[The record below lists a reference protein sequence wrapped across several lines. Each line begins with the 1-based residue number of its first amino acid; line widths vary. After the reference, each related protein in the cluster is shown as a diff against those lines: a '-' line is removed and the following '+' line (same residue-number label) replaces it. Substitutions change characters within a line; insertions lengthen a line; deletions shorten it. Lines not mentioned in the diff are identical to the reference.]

1 MENLRVSKRSQA
13 RIRVCLQGPSGSG
26 KTYSSLLL
34 AFGLTGNWS
43 KIAVIDTEN
52 QSADL
57 YASLGQYNV
66 IAVGSPQTP
75 EKYVEAIQICE
86 KAGMEAIII
95 DSISHEWETLLD
107 IHANLPGNSFNNW
120 AKITPR
126 HNALLNKILSSP
138 AHVIATVRSKQD
150 YVLTDKNGKMVP
162 EKVGLKGVQR
172 DGLEYDFTLVFD
184 VNIKHQAIA
193 SKDRT
198 GLFVDHPEFTINEN
212 TGKQIKDWC
221 EENSPSENSNTPKS
235 LLDDFEKE
243 LQFIDAIQNCKN
255 MDELIK
261 LFNNNPDLQQPYK
274 EEFVTKKNDLL
285 NHQTFRQNGTS
296 TR

>member
-1 MENLRVSKRSQA
+1 MDLRVSKRSQA
-13 RIRVCLQGPSGSG
+13 RIRIAMQGTSGSG

-66 IAVGSPQTP
+66 ISVGSPHTP

-86 KAGMEAIII
+86 KAGMDAIII

-107 IHANLPGNSFNNW
+107 IHSNLPGNSFTNW

-126 HNALLNKILSSP
+126 HNALINKILSSTS
-138 AHVIATVRSKQD
+138 HVIATVRSKQD

-162 EKVGLKGVQR
+162 EKAGLKGVQR
-172 DGLEYDFTLVFD
+172 DGLEYDFTIVFD
-184 VNIKHQAIA
+184 VNIKHQATS

-198 GLFVDHPEFTINEN
+198 GMFVDQPEFLISQE
-212 TGKQIKDWC
+212 TGQKILKWC
-221 EENSPSENSNTPKS
+221 MEGESASQNRGEFSLIEE
-235 LLDDFEKE
+235 FERGIS
-243 LQFIDAIQNCKN
+243 FIDAIQSCKN

-261 LFNNNPDLQQPYK
+261 LFNANPELQAMYK
-274 EEFVTKKNDLL
+274 DEFISQKNSLRTQS
-285 NHQTFRQNGTS
+285 NFRQNGT
-296 TR
+296 TAD

>member
-1 MENLRVSKRSQA
+1 MDLRVSKRSQA
-13 RIRVCLQGPSGSG
+13 RIRIAMQGPSGAG

-57 YASLGQYNV
+57 YAHLGSYNV
-66 IAVGSPQTP
+66 ISVGSPQTP
-75 EKYVEAIQICE
+75 EKYVEAIQVCE

-107 IHANLPGNSFNNW
+107 IHSNMPGNSFSNW

-126 HNALLNKILSSP
+126 HNALLNKILYSS

-172 DGLEYDFTLVFD
+172 DGLEYDFTIVFE
-184 VNIKHQAIA
+184 VNIKHQASA

-198 GLFVDHPEFTINEN
+198 GMFGDQPEFKISEE
-212 TGKQIKDWC
+212 TGKKILNWC
-221 EENSPSENSNTPKS
+221 KEGKTDSQKPEAFSLTSEFETS
-235 LLDDFEKE
+235 LSFL
-243 LQFIDAIQNCKN
+243 DAIQSCQN

-261 LFNNNPDLQQPYK
+261 LFNENPKLQEVYRD
-274 EEFVTKKNDLL
+274 EFIAQKNSILSL
-285 NHQTFRQNGTS
+285 SKFRQNGT
-296 TR
+296 TAH

>member
-1 MENLRVSKRSQA
+1 M
-13 RIRVCLQGPSGSG
+13 QGPSGAG

-57 YASLGQYNV
+57 YAHLGQYNV
-66 IAVGSPQTP
+66 ISVSSPQTP
-75 EKYVEAIQICE
+75 EKYVEAIEVCE

-107 IHANLPGNSFNNW
+107 IHSNMPGNSFSNW

-126 HNALLNKILSSP
+126 HNALLNKILSCS
-138 AHVIATVRSKQD
+138 AHVIATVRTKQD

-172 DGLEYDFTLVFD
+172 DGLEYDFTIVFD
-184 VNIKHQAIA
+184 VNIRHQASA

-198 GLFVDHPEFTINEN
+198 GMFVDQPEFRVSED
-212 TGKQIKDWC
+212 TGKRILNWC
-221 EENSPSENSNTPKS
+221 MEGNPSSQKPDVFSLSEEFEKS
-235 LLDDFEKE
+235 LTFLDTIHAC
-243 LQFIDAIQNCKN
+243 QN
-255 MDELIK
+255 MDELIN
-261 LFNNNPDLQQPYK
+261 LFNANPKLQEVYR
-274 EEFVTKKNDLL
+274 EEFIAQKNSILS
-285 NHQTFRQNGTS
+285 HSKFRQNGT
-296 TR
+296 TAH

>member
-1 MENLRVSKRSQA
+1 MELRTSKRSQA
-13 RIRVCLQGPSGSG
+13 RIRIAMQGPSGAG

-34 AFGLTGNWS
+34 AYGLTGNWS

-57 YASLGQYNV
+57 YANLGQYNV
-66 IAVGSPQTP
+66 LSIGAPHTP

-86 KAGMEAIII
+86 KAGMEVIII

-107 IHANLPGNSFNNW
+107 IQSNMPGNSFTNW

-126 HNALLNKILSSP
+126 HNALINKILSSS

-162 EKVGLKGVQR
+162 EKVGMKGVQR
-172 DGLEYDFTLVFD
+172 DGLEYDFTIVFD
-184 VNIKHQAIA
+184 VNIKHQASA

-198 GLFVDHPEFTINEN
+198 GMFVDKPEFQISPA
-212 TGKQIKDWC
+212 TGKQILEWC
-221 EENSPSENSNTPKS
+221 QSGHKFESDSMKSLTDQLRKGMDFLEAIQSCQNLDELYKLYNSNPS
-235 LLDDFEKE
+235 LQAL
-243 LQFIDAIQNCKN
+243 
-255 MDELIK
+255 
-261 LFNNNPDLQQPYK
+261 YK
-274 EEFVTKKNDLL
+274 EEFITRKGQIRIN
-285 NHQTFRQNGTS
+285 QTFRQNGTAAH
-296 TR
+296 

>member
-1 MENLRVSKRSQA
+1 MTDLRVSKRSQA
-13 RIRVCLQGPSGSG
+13 RIRIAMQGPSGAG

-57 YASLGQYNV
+57 YAHLGQYNV
-66 IAVGSPQTP
+66 ISVGSPQTP
-75 EKYVEAIQICE
+75 EKYVEAIEICE

-107 IHANLPGNSFNNW
+107 IHSNMPGNSFSNW

-126 HNALLNKILSSP
+126 HNALLNKILSCS
-138 AHVIATVRSKQD
+138 AHVIATVRTKQD

-172 DGLEYDFTLVFD
+172 DGLEYDFTIVFD
-184 VNIKHQAIA
+184 VNIRHQASA

-198 GLFVDHPEFTINEN
+198 GMFVDVPDFVIGVE
-212 TGKQIKDWC
+212 TGRKIADWC
-221 EENSPSENSNTPKS
+221 MEGASASQKQSSFSLTEQFEES
-235 LLDDFEKE
+235 LTFHDS
-243 LQFIDAIQNCKN
+243 ITNCQT

-261 LFNNNPDLQQPYK
+261 LFNANPSLQQVYRD
-274 EEFVTKKNDLL
+274 EFIAQKNKLI
-285 NHQTFRQNGTS
+285 NQPNFRQNGTAAH
-296 TR
+296 

>member
-1 MENLRVSKRSQA
+1 MDDLRVSKRSQA
-13 RIRVCLQGPSGSG
+13 RIRIAMQGPSGAG

-57 YASLGQYNV
+57 YAHLGEYNV
-66 IAVGSPQTP
+66 TSISSPHSP
-75 EKYVEAIQICE
+75 EKYVEAIKVCE
-86 KAGMEAIII
+86 KAGMEVIII

-107 IHANLPGNSFNNW
+107 IQSNMPGNSFTNW

-126 HNALLNKILSSP
+126 HNALINKILSSS

-162 EKVGLKGVQR
+162 EKIGLKGVQR
-172 DGLEYDFTLVFD
+172 DGLEYDFTIVFEM
-184 VNIKHQAIA
+184 NIKHHASV

-198 GLFVDHPEFTINEN
+198 GMFVDKPDFKISSE
-212 TGKQIKDWC
+212 TGKQILEWC
-221 EENSPSENSNTPKS
+221 QMGKRFDSSVSGS
-235 LLDDFEKE
+235 LPDQFDQMVDF
-243 LQFIDAIQNCKN
+243 LDAIQSCKN
-255 MDELIK
+255 LENLIR
-261 LFNNNPDLQQPYK
+261 LYNDNPGLQQLYK
-274 EEFVTKKNDLL
+274 EEFIARKGQLRL
-285 NHQTFRQNGTS
+285 NQNYRQNGAATH
-296 TR
+296 

>member
-1 MENLRVSKRSQA
+1 MLDLRVSKRSQA
-13 RIRVCLQGPSGSG
+13 RIRVALQGPSGSG

-34 AFGLTGNWS
+34 AHGLIGNWS

-57 YASLGQYNV
+57 YAHLGPYNV
-66 IAVGSPQTP
+66 IAIGTPHTP

-86 KAGMEAIII
+86 NAGMEAIII

-107 IHANLPGNSFNNW
+107 IQSNMPGNSFTNW

-126 HNALLNKILSSP
+126 HNALINKILSSS

-150 YVLTDKNGKMVP
+150 YVITDKNGKMVP

-172 DGLEYDFTLVFD
+172 DGLEYDFTVVFD
-184 VNIKHQAIA
+184 VNIKHQATA

-198 GLFVDHPEFTINEN
+198 GLFVDKPEFTIDQK
-212 TGKQIKDWC
+212 TGEQIKAWC
-221 EENSPSENSNTPKS
+221 VDNHASENGNGSKS
-235 LLDDFEKE
+235 LIDDFEKG
-243 LQFIDAIQNCKN
+243 LQFIDAIHACKN
-255 MDELIK
+255 LDELRK
-261 LFNNNPDLQQPYK
+261 LFNGNPDLQELYR
-274 EEFVTKKNDLL
+274 EEFVAKKNELL
-285 NHQTFRQNGTS
+285 NHQTFRQNGTAK
-296 TR
+296 R

>member
-13 RIRVCLQGPSGSG
+13 RIRIAIQGTSGSG

-34 AFGLTGNWS
+34 AYGLTTNWT

-57 YASLGQYNV
+57 YANLGQYNV
-66 IAVGSPQTP
+66 ISINSPHTP
-75 EKYVEAIQICE
+75 EKYVEAIEICE
-86 KAGMEAIII
+86 NAGMEVIVI

-107 IHANLPGNSFNNW
+107 IQSNMPGNSFTNW

-126 HNALLNKILSSP
+126 HNALINKILSSS

-172 DGLEYDFTLVFD
+172 DGLEYDFTIVFD
-184 VNIKHQAIA
+184 VNIKHQASA

-198 GLFVDHPEFTINEN
+198 GMFVDKPEFTITSA
-212 TGKQIKDWC
+212 TGKQILEWC
-221 EENSPSENSNTPKS
+221 LEGGKS
-235 LLDDFEKE
+235 SH
-243 LQFIDAIQNCKN
+243 CKN

-261 LFNNNPDLQQPYK
+261 IFNANPSLQQIYR
-274 EEFVTKKNDLL
+274 EEFIAQKNAIRQPS
-285 NHQTFRQNGTS
+285 NFKQNGT
-296 TR
+296 TAN

>member
-13 RIRVCLQGPSGSG
+13 RIRIAIQGTSGSG

-34 AFGLTGNWS
+34 AYGLTTNWT

-57 YASLGQYNV
+57 YANLGQYNV
-66 IAVGSPQTP
+66 ISINSPHTP
-75 EKYVEAIQICE
+75 EKYVEAIEICE
-86 KAGMEAIII
+86 NAGMEVIVI

-107 IHANLPGNSFNNW
+107 IQSNMPGNSFTNW

-126 HNALLNKILSSP
+126 HNALINKILSSS

-172 DGLEYDFTLVFD
+172 DGLEYDFTIVFD
-184 VNIKHQAIA
+184 VNIKHQASA

-198 GLFVDHPEFTINEN
+198 GMFVDKPEFTITSA
-212 TGKQIKDWC
+212 TGKQILEWC
-221 EENSPSENSNTPKS
+221 LEGGKSSHTPGVFSLTEE
-235 LLDDFEKE
+235 FEKN
-243 LQFIDAIQNCKN
+243 LQFLDVIQACKN

-261 LFNNNPDLQQPYK
+261 IFNANPSLQQIYR
-274 EEFVTKKNDLL
+274 EEFIAQKNAIRQPS
-285 NHQTFRQNGTS
+285 NFKQNGT
-296 TR
+296 TAN